1 MAPYRDATHDGKSL
15 RALPSRGRA
24 GRAGL
29 AIGGGDQF
37 AWAVEASIVLPLAT
51 RSYEPAGGASP

>member
-1 MAPYRDATHDGKSL
+1 VLGESL
-15 RALPSRGRA
+15 RAMPSRGRE

-29 AIGGGDQF
+29 AVGGGDQF
-37 AWAVEASIVLPLAT
+37 AWVVEASIVLPLAT